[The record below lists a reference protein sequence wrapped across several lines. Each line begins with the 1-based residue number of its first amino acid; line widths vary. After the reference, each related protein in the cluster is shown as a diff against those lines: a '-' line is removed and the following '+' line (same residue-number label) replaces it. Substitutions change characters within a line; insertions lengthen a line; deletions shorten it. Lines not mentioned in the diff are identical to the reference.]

1 MSFLFNLARD
11 HFSRTKQ
18 PKQCSVQSSFD
29 LTFHVKHF
37 IDLQGEAQHRQRQA
51 HHPVKQSAAN
61 KTLVVLTQQ
70 ICFQLLCSTWNTD
83 PQARA
88 IKLNVSRET
97 NRHIRSLLAFIE
109 QDIRAHWRKDILFHP
124 RALRQER
131 NATAVWV
138 LPPKALPQSLQLVL
152 ETLIFRLS
160 RFCRLLICFSP
171 VCTAILQKIV
181 SRETTHSKAAR
192 IAQKNR
198 HTGSTRAFHK
208 MRAQRSHR
216 QIGAPAF
223 THSLYTALQARPAI
237 LKILYK
243 NPHITPQLTAI
254 KSKTRRWIH
263 S

>member
-11 HFSRTKQ
+11 HFSRPKQ
-18 PKQCSVQSSFD
+18 PKQRSVQSSFD
-29 LTFHVKHF
+29 LTFHVKHL

-83 PQARA
+83 SQARA

-97 NRHIRSLLAFIE
+97 NRHIRSLLAFIAGPIDE
-109 QDIRAHWRKDILFHP
+109 KTYCFNP

-138 LPPKALPQSLQLVL
+138 LPPKALPQSLQLVF

-160 RFCRLLICFSP
+160 RFCRLLICFAP

-181 SRETTHSKAAR
+181 SRETAPFKDR
-192 IAQKNR
+192 KN
-198 HTGSTRAFHK
+198 SPK
-208 MRAQRSHR
+208 
-216 QIGAPAF
+216 
-223 THSLYTALQARPAI
+223 
-237 LKILYK
+237 KID
-243 NPHITPQLTAI
+243 I
-254 KSKTRRWIH
+254 
-263 S
+263 

>member
-11 HFSRTKQ
+11 HFSRPRQ

-29 LTFHVKHF
+29 LMFHVKQTF
-37 IDLQGEAQHRQRQA
+37 KEKRSIDRGRRIT
-51 HHPVKQSAAN
+51 PSN
-61 KTLVVLTQQ
+61 KALVVLTQQ

-88 IKLNVSRET
+88 TKLNVSRET

-138 LPPKALPQSLQLVL
+138 LPPKALPQSLQLAF
-152 ETLIFRLS
+152 ETLIFCLS

-171 VCTAILQKIV
+171 ACTAILQKNCFTWNNPFKDRKNSPKKIGIQDQPAPFIKC
-181 SRETTHSKAAR
+181 EHSVL
-192 IAQKNR
+192 
-198 HTGSTRAFHK
+198 
-208 MRAQRSHR
+208 
-216 QIGAPAF
+216 IG
-223 THSLYTALQARPAI
+223 
-237 LKILYK
+237 K
-243 NPHITPQLTAI
+243 
-254 KSKTRRWIH
+254 
-263 S
+263 

>member
-11 HFSRTKQ
+11 HFSRPKQ
-18 PKQCSVQSSFD
+18 PKQRSVQSSFD

-109 QDIRAHWRKDILFHP
+109 RDIRTHWRKDILFHP
-124 RALRQER
+124 PALFGKNATPQPFEFCSQRHCLKVCSLFLKLWFSVYPAFAGFWYALRLYAPQFRKKLFHVKQPIQRPQE
-131 NATAVWV
+131 
-138 LPPKALPQSLQLVL
+138 
-152 ETLIFRLS
+152 
-160 RFCRLLICFSP
+160 
-171 VCTAILQKIV
+171 
-181 SRETTHSKAAR
+181 
-192 IAQKNR
+192 
-198 HTGSTRAFHK
+198 
-208 MRAQRSHR
+208 
-216 QIGAPAF
+216 
-223 THSLYTALQARPAI
+223 
-237 LKILYK
+237 
-243 NPHITPQLTAI
+243 
-254 KSKTRRWIH
+254 
-263 S
+263 